1 MIVHTD
7 KQSIAYCARLG
18 MLLSHHVD
26 TMDKKSYWMLECS
39 PGHTQTF
46 ETRLALWFDL
56 MKNAAFAL
64 GEQQKLNAFMTLY
77 EDASPKRRHKLVD
90 WVNDCVAQGVFADRK
105 MERQLGL
112 PSGLSVDD
120 LPNDWK
126 EQMVVLVQS
135 EGWNEYV
142 VYQIKRALTQKQ
154 SPSP

>member
-1 MIVHTD
+1 MIVPTD

-18 MLLSHHVD
+18 MRLSHHVD
-26 TMDKKSYWMLECS
+26 TMDKKSYWVLECS

-77 EDASPKRRHKLVD
+77 EDASPKRHQKLD
-90 WVNDCVAQGVFADRK
+90 NWVNDCLAQGVFANRK
-105 MERQLGL
+105 IERQLGL
-112 PSGLSVDD
+112 PACLSVDD

-126 EQMVVLVQS
+126 EQMVVLAKS
-135 EGWNEYV
+135 EGWNEYLLH
-142 VYQIKRALTQKQ
+142 QIKRSLIQKQ